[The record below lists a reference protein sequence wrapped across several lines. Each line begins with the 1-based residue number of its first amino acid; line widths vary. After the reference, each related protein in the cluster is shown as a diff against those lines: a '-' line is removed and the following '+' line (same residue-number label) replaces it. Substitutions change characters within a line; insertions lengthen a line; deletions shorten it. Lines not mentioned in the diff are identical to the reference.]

1 MNGPPVLP
9 FLTGR
14 TFVRLILLI
23 LRLVFV
29 TTTSK
34 NVISLIMASVLSV
47 TANMLHVKKIR
58 RGLVKKTATDKA
70 ALALICRR
78 PIRNV
83 LMTALIMTNASAVP
97 TL

>member
-1 MNGPPVLP
+1 M
-9 FLTGR
+9 
-14 TFVRLILLI
+14 ILLI

-34 NVISLIMASVLSV
+34 NVISLITVSARLVMAS
-47 TANMLHVKKIR
+47 MLHVKKIR

-83 LMTALIMTNASAVP
+83 LMTALIMTNASAAV

>member
-1 MNGPPVLP
+1 M
-9 FLTGR
+9 
-14 TFVRLILLI
+14 ILLI

-34 NVISLIMASVLSV
+34 NVISLITALGLPV
-47 TANMLHVKKIR
+47 TANMLHANATMIKPAR
-58 RGLVKKTATDKA
+58 KTATDKA

-78 PIRNV
+78 PTRNV

>member
-1 MNGPPVLP
+1 M
-9 FLTGR
+9 
-14 TFVRLILLI
+14 ILLI

-34 NVISLIMASVLSV
+34 NVISLITVAARLVMAS
-47 TANMLHVKKIR
+47 MLHVKKIR

-83 LMTALIMTNASAVP
+83 LMTALIMTNASAAV

>member
-1 MNGPPVLP
+1 M
-9 FLTGR
+9 
-14 TFVRLILLI
+14 ILLI

-34 NVISLIMASVLSV
+34 NVISLITVLARLVMAS
-47 TANMLHVKKIR
+47 MLHVKKIR

-83 LMTALIMTNASAVP
+83 LMTALIMTNAFAAV

>member
-1 MNGPPVLP
+1 M
-9 FLTGR
+9 
-14 TFVRLILLI
+14 ILLI

-34 NVISLIMASVLSV
+34 NVISLITVLARLV

-78 PIRNV
+78 PTRNV

>member
-1 MNGPPVLP
+1 M
-9 FLTGR
+9 
-14 TFVRLILLI
+14 ILLI

-78 PIRNV
+78 QTKNV
-83 LMTALIMTNASAVP
+83 LTTAAIMTNAFAAVI
-97 TL
+97 L

>member
-1 MNGPPVLP
+1 M
-9 FLTGR
+9 
-14 TFVRLILLI
+14 ILLI

-34 NVISLIMASVLSV
+34 KPVISLITALGLPV
-47 TANMLHVKKIR
+47 TANMLHANATMIKPAR
-58 RGLVKKTATDKA
+58 KTATDKA

-83 LMTALIMTNASAVP
+83 LMTALIMTNASAAVI
-97 TL
+97 L